1 MGRSWMLR
9 VVGWCLC
16 CACGAGC
23 VMGWR
28 RSGFGDVGFVC
39 SSRRRHTRC
48 ALVTRVQTCA
58 LPISLRR
65 AARWDGVVLG
75 AIGES
80 GTIDPVPVDQVRS
93 AVAEIASLRAPDAG
107 PFDVPISHTGVPSDS
122 ELDAYAEVGVTGVMA
137 TGWLDP
143 YREHIPLAA
152 TRTHSTGIAP

>member
-80 GTIDPVPVDQVRS
+80 GTIDPVPRS
-93 AVAEIASLRAPDAG
+93 EERR
-107 PFDVPISHTGVPSDS
+107 
-122 ELDAYAEVGVTGVMA
+122 VGKECVSTCRSR
-137 TGWLDP
+137 WSP
-143 YREHIPLAA
+143 YHSKKKSPKHRYAA
-152 TRTHSTGIAP
+152 THLSPYDTINTHTCLTSHHTLPSHCVTSSITYQPNSTDK